1 MLFQI
6 ATLIGYI
13 ASGFLAI
20 SLLVNNDF
28 KFRWIN
34 ALGCLFF
41 IVYGLMI
48 HAFPIVLTNV
58 FLLCIN
64 LYYIAKIY
72 RTHEDFDLI
81 EFTGQEKIV
90 NKFLT
95 FYSDDIKTYFPDF
108 HFEQKEN
115 NINFIVLRDMVI
127 ANIFMAE
134 LQNDGTALV
143 KLNYTIPR
151 YRDFKVGRFIFY
163 KEKKFLLS
171 KGVIRI
177 VYESVAKK
185 GHEKFLKVNGF
196 EKKEELNRKGYIK
209 VL

>member
-1 MLFQI
+1 MLFQVV
-6 ATLIGYI
+6 TLIGYI

-41 IVYGLMI
+41 IIYGLLI
-48 HAFPIVLTNV
+48 HAFPIVLTNG

-72 RTHEDFDLI
+72 KAHEDFDII
-81 EFTGQEKIV
+81 EFSGEDRIV
-90 NKFLT
+90 NKFLS
-95 FYSDDIKTYFPDF
+95 FYKDDIITYFPDF
-108 HFEQKEN
+108 HFELGDTH
-115 NINFIVLRDMVI
+115 IRFIVLRDLVI
-127 ANIFMAE
+127 ANIFVAE
-134 LQNDGTALV
+134 LQKDGTAVV
-143 KLNYTIPR
+143 KLNYTIPQ
-151 YRDFKVGRFIFY
+151 YRDFKVGRYIFY

-185 GHEKFLKVNGF
+185 GHAKFLKVNGF
-196 EKKEELNRKGYIK
+196 EKKYGINGNGYIK

>member
-1 MLFQI
+1 MLLQI

-34 ALGCLFF
+34 ALGCVFF
-41 IVYGLMI
+41 IIYGLMI
-48 HAFPIVLTNV
+48 QAFPIVLTNA

-64 LYYIAKIY
+64 LYYIIKIY
-72 RTHEDFDLI
+72 KAHEDFDII
-81 EFTGQEKIV
+81 EFSGEEKIV
-90 NKFLT
+90 NKFLN
-95 FYSDDIKTYFPDF
+95 FYDKDIKVYFPGF
-108 HFEQKEN
+108 SFEKKEA
-115 NINFIVLRDMVI
+115 NINFMVLRNLVI
-127 ANIFMAE
+127 ANIFVAE
-134 LQNDGTALV
+134 LQKDGTALV

-151 YRDFKVGRFIFY
+151 YRDFKVGRFIFH

-171 KGVIRI
+171 RGVVRI
-177 VYESVAKK
+177 VYDTVANK

-196 EKKEELNRKGYIK
+196 EKRNGLNDKGFIK